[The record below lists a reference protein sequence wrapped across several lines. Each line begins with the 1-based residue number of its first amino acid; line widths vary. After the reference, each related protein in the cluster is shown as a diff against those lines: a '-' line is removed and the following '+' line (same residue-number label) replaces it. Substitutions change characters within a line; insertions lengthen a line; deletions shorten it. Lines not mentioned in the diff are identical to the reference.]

1 VAEEVSGSFS
11 KATAE
16 ALANGIAELR
26 RSFELHGYGPDGE
39 ARAVAFVARMQ
50 ATHKALL
57 NDEGLPRMESELT
70 KTLAKLHASRTLSRD
85 EAAHATPGAGWEE
98 REIALKRTFGVKTEK
113 MRNVHAKAW
122 SKFVV
127 QTEALGEESEE
138 CIRYLEAAQRVRA
151 GFAAEMAELKSKTLA
166 ELQGLGI
173 AAEEAPTRASF
184 VEQMARCYQAGLQ
197 KLRNALATVL
207 NEAKEKAD
215 ATAAAKPSWA
225 LTTAHK
231 RHVRILARA
240 RTSALT
246 EMLREVDVL
255 KAALKESRQRE
266 QTHALP
272 INPAATAIH
281 RTGSQGAVKRCDAAV
296 PNQQTAAAAALPR
309 TLPPVVAPG
318 PPGPT
323 SSGPGSAAQH
333 RKAEPDGAGPYEIN
347 KVA

>member
-1 VAEEVSGSFS
+1 MAVNTHGITRIRTRAHAQSHGGHTPANSFS
-11 KATAE
+11 ASILEDNFSSKQA
-16 ALANGIAELR
+16 
-26 RSFELHGYGPDGE
+26 LHG
-39 ARAVAFVARMQ
+39 
-50 ATHKALL
+50 
-57 NDEGLPRMESELT
+57 
-70 KTLAKLHASRTLSRD
+70 
-85 EAAHATPGAGWEE
+85 
-98 REIALKRTFGVKTEK
+98 
-113 MRNVHAKAW
+113 KAW
-122 SKFVV
+122 SKFMVRS
-127 QTEALGEESEE
+127 EALGEKSAE
-138 CIRYLEAAQRVRA
+138 CMRYLDAAERVRA
-151 GFAAEMAELKSKTLA
+151 GFATEMAELMSKTLA

-184 VEQMARCYQAGLQ
+184 VEQRARCYQAGLQ
-197 KLRNALATVL
+197 KLRIALATVL

-215 ATAAAKPSWA
+215 ATAAAGPSWA
-225 LTTAHK
+225 LTAAHK
-231 RHVRILARA
+231 RQVRILARA

-266 QTHALP
+266 QAHALP

-318 PPGPT
+318 PPGP
-323 SSGPGSAAQH
+323 GSAAQH